1 VGVKPSRLHD
11 ALMGDGESPVFE
23 HEIPEE
29 GREILKRMIAELPPE
44 TRRITLM
51 LLEEIERLGERIEE
65 IEGRMRE
72 VFFLA
77 GGGAPSEHPWGWVHS
92 GWL

>member
-1 VGVKPSRLHD
+1 VLFNLCKYGFVVSEVSDPFGRR
-11 ALMGDGESPVFE
+11 
-23 HEIPEE
+23 

-72 VFFLA
+72 VFS
-77 GGGAPSEHPWGWVHS
+77 GGGRAPSEHPRGWVHS
-92 GWL
+92 GGGYSP